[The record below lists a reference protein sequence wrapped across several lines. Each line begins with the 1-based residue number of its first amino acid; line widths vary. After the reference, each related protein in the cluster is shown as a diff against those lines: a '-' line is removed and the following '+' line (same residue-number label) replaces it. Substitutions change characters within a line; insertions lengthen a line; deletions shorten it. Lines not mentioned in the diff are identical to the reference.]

1 MYAKQLNIVFILVL
15 LILASC
21 RPTKKIQTAIAKKDS
36 VEVVSAKDPLADS
49 IKFIQDTKK
58 ALAQNQIQFNT
69 FSAKID
75 VDYRD
80 ADDKNYNLN
89 VFVRMHKDSIIW
101 LKVDA
106 IFGIEAMRAIITKDS
121 VRLLDKQN
129 KTLTLRSLTYLQEVA
144 GIPFDLESLQNL
156 IIGNPVFL
164 DSNIVSY
171 TKTGNSISLLSYGE
185 FFKHLI
191 TLSDG
196 DKLLLR
202 SKLDD
207 VDPLRNRTC
216 DLTYNDY
223 EDKHKVNFATK
234 RKIVIAEKSKLDIK
248 MDFKQYSFNEMLT
261 YPFSVPKNYKRK

>member
-1 MYAKQLNIVFILVL
+1 MYTKQLNIVFILTL
-15 LILASC
+15 LILSSC

-36 VEVVSAKDPLADS
+36 VEIVSAKDPLADS
-49 IKFIQDTKK
+49 IQFIQDTKK
-58 ALAQNQIQFNT
+58 AMAQNQIHFNT

-89 VFVRMHKDSIIW
+89 VFVRMRKDSIIW

-106 IFGIEAMRAIITKDS
+106 IFGIEAMRAIITTDS

-129 KTLTLRSLTYLQEVA
+129 KTLTLRSLAYLQEVA

-223 EDKHKVNFATK
+223 DDKHKINFATK
-234 RKIVIAEKSKLDIK
+234 RKVVIAEKSKLDIK